1 MLYTSPHLETIQS
14 HPSIQT
20 LIALRCYIHLRW
32 HFSGRRPPSLDL
44 IRARCA
50 LGKTHLK
57 ATNFLVLY
65 KLQATVIKGDI
76 KGESPNLCWRKSL
89 LPAAVIDSTGFRLV
103 AFNLRLY
110 LLNCTPACSKL
121 ISEKVFR
128 KYLPSYSKSKFNNN
142 HACVDVSNFISI
154 GNTNS
159 TKIWN
164 SPTVQ
169 CTRFVMLS
177 GWKVQRS
184 QNSRSVE

>member
-1 MLYTSPHLETIQS
+1 MVL
-14 HPSIQT
+14 HPSEMRFF
-20 LIALRCYIHLRW
+20 LAKGPLRPNCIW
-32 HFSGRRPPSLDL
+32 V
-44 IRARCA
+44 RCA
-50 LGKTHLK
+50 LGN
-57 ATNFLVLY
+57 ATDFLVLY
-65 KLQATVIKGDI
+65 KLQATVDI
-76 KGESPNLCWRKSL
+76 KGESPNLCLRKSL
-89 LPAAVIDSTGFRLV
+89 LPAAVIDSTRFRLV

-128 KYLPSYSKSKFNNN
+128 KNLPSYSKSKFNNN

-169 CTRFVMLS
+169 CTRFVIWMKSTKSTKLQIS
-177 GWKVQRS
+177 GITTEKLEPTVIFIVPFLIS
-184 QNSRSVE
+184 GMPSCCKG